1 MPPRISIIVI
11 EGTNAR
17 LGGGKERE
25 GGVYCNG
32 DKVHFVV

>member
-17 LGGGKERE
+17 LGEGEKEK
-25 GGVYCNG
+25 GVYCNG